1 MTGRGGDTGQE
12 GAGTSQEGAGTRGR
26 KRAPAPS
33 TDWDREST
41 LIFGQRGSRSVGG
54 RSSQAAG
61 HVSMVIPLVSPRA
74 ACRSEGP
81 LPLAAVPAPTPPSQS
96 LNA

>member
-12 GAGTSQEGAGTRGR
+12 EA
-26 KRAPAPS
+26 APAPS

-41 LIFGQRGSRSVGG
+41 LILGQRGSRSVGG

-81 LPLAAVPAPTPPSQS
+81 LPLTAVPAPTPPSQS